1 MKKITIYFL
10 LILNLFNKNINAN
23 HVIGGDVSYIHLGQK
38 KYEVKYKIIRD
49 CMGIPLDSLNFYVSN
64 YTNKVQIY
72 PTRIKIDD
80 ITMKCADSTRKPC
93 SPSNSM
99 ASKGFESHI
108 FLDTIDLNSNPFN
121 QLTTNNCKIFFTV
134 KQCCR
139 IINIQMNSDIYFNEA
154 MIDLCHTNYVNSSPQ
169 YLNENSIINSCNIG
183 YYQTY
188 GGIEQSE
195 YDSIVYKLEY
205 SKTDEGSYI
214 TYSYPF
220 SPSIPFTPYC
230 PPNPGT
236 INCKPLPSA
245 KPPRGFYFES
255 NTGNVIFTPVRCDE
269 ANYLCVISYEYRK
282 INNKWEMVGFSS
294 RDIAITIINSNN
306 YMSPNLTVNNNL
318 YKFKVG
324 EKNCVEFHTNDS
336 SNTGINSS
344 NETTIKIY
352 NQPKGS
358 VFSYVDSTAINKTAR
373 LCWTPHDTDYLKIK
387 SIYKEVPII
396 IETFDRYCYYPG
408 INQRMYK
415 LKINPPDSSGI
426 AEVKTYLDKNKN
438 TRLDLNDSLLSIKL
452 SVNNGKTRFYAQSN
466 NELSLKLKYGNYN
479 IGVANHPYISN
490 NPNDTNLTVVMD
502 STHQIDFNVKFNK
515 GIYGRIYHD
524 KNLNCKFD
532 AGDVPLSSYV
542 VKTDTGN
549 YTGISD
555 LNGIYYI
562 NAPAGNYKIYC
573 LIDTIKNKINCLSNQ
588 YLSINMPV
596 DSAYF
601 NFDFPITLNAQFK
614 DISTYIKL
622 VPMRRGSRGDI
633 SLICYNNGYTTM
645 RNFKL
650 IVPDIGKY
658 SFIYG
663 NGNNTYKG
671 DTAVFSID
679 SILPLSK
686 YTIFG
691 SVYADPNIKFP
702 NWQMCLKAYTD
713 SLILKSDSNTSNNL
727 FKTCVDINRPYDPN
741 DKRIT
746 NDSSKTTIDK
756 FINYKIRFQNK
767 GNDTAV
773 RVVVV
778 DTIDTKFLD
787 ISKFKLINSQY
798 PCSVTFNDHL
808 IYFIFD
814 GIYLPYESKSFE
826 KSIAE
831 FEFSLGL
838 KNPVKEETFFENS
851 AAIFFDYED
860 AVITKPVVAS
870 INSPLII
877 SNLKHEK
884 ICINAKYSIS
894 YKSNIQLQTDNL
906 LSVEM
911 SDSNGSFNSPITLNQ
926 IKSQLDSGVIEFS
939 FPKNLKEGN
948 YLLRLKSSNPPSVG
962 IPNKGVKDINV
973 FALPIVKVNTNLKN
987 EKICLNDTLKLNI
1000 NNPNYTYK
1008 IVKNNNYT
1016 SNFSSNLNYQ
1026 YRINKNDEFKIIVN
1040 DKNLTKDCYDT
1051 ISLIPI
1057 VNNLPIVDISIDNR
1071 RYEYCENSEI
1081 TIKASGANLYSFY
1094 KNEVETN
1101 SNSKV
1106 DSVSYTL
1113 VENSTFKVI
1122 GIDSNSCSNYSDTLQ
1137 VKINPNPISI
1147 LDVKPNPSCVGDS
1160 IYVILD
1166 KRYVHDV
1173 FINKDIYSSNNNN
1186 EKFLL
1191 NPISDG
1197 DEITAIAR
1205 TNKNCIQSTNQIAI
1219 VINEKPIKPDII
1231 ISGNTISINSNLTI
1245 KWYYNGVLMS
1255 NTSNTINNALSG
1267 KYWAT
1272 VTNSDGC
1279 YENSDTVYFQ
1289 NSNLNVSEKNKVIQV
1304 TPNPS
1309 NDMINIE
1316 FIDEKIYVIQI
1327 FDINGRTISSSF
1339 NNGLKN
1345 ISMDVKQLTDG
1356 IYTIQVIDEFK
1367 NMSYYKLVIN

>member
-1 MKKITIYFL
+1 MKKLTLYFL
-10 LILNLFNKNINAN
+10 FILNLFNKNISAN

-49 CMGIPLDSLNFYVSN
+49 CRGISLDSLKFYVSN

-72 PTRIKIDD
+72 PTRVKIDD

-154 MIDLCHTNYVNSSPQ
+154 MIDICHTNYVNSSPQ

-183 YYQTY
+183 HYQTY

-236 INCKPLPSA
+236 INCKPLPGA

-358 VFSYVDSTAINKTAR
+358 VFSYIDSTAINKTAR

-452 SVNNGKTRFYAQSN
+452 SVNNGKTRFYTQSN
-466 NELSLKLKYGNYN
+466 NQLSLKLKYGNYN

-490 NPNDTNLTVVMD
+490 NPNDTNLAVVMD
-502 STHQIDFNVKFNK
+502 STHHIDFNVKFNK
-515 GIYGRIYHD
+515 GIYGRIYQD
-524 KNLNCKFD
+524 KNLNCKYD
-532 AGDVPLSSYV
+532 DGDVPLSSYV

-549 YTGISD
+549 YTGITD
-555 LNGIYYI
+555 FNGIYYI
-562 NAPAGNYKIYC
+562 NAPVGKYKIYC

-614 DISTYIKL
+614 DLSTYIKL
-622 VPMRRGSRGDI
+622 DPIRRGSRGAI

-650 IVPDIGKY
+650 IVPEIGKY

-686 YTIFG
+686 YTVFG
-691 SVYADPNIKFP
+691 SVFADPNIKFP
-702 NWQMCLKAYTD
+702 NWQLCLKAYTD
-713 SLILKSDSNTSNNL
+713 SLILKSDSNTFNNF
-727 FKTCVDINRPYDPN
+727 FKTCVNITRPYDPN

-746 NDSSKTTIDK
+746 NDSSKTTLDK
-756 FINYKIRFQNK
+756 YINYKIRFQNK

-778 DTIDTKFLD
+778 DTIDSKFLD
-787 ISKFKLINSQY
+787 ISKFKLIYSEY
-798 PCSVTFNDHL
+798 PCSVTFNENL

-814 GIYLPYESKSFE
+814 DIYLPYEAKSFE
-826 KSIAE
+826 KSMAE
-831 FEFSLGL
+831 FEFSLGI
-838 KNPVKEETFFENS
+838 KNPFKQETQFNNS
-851 AAIFFDYED
+851 AAIYFDYED
-860 AVITKPVVAS
+860 AVITKPITAT

-877 SNLKHEK
+877 SELKHEK
-884 ICINAKYSIS
+884 ICINAKNSLI
-894 YKSNIQLQTDNL
+894 YKSNIELQSDNV
-906 LSVEM
+906 LSVEL
-911 SDSNGSFNSPITLNQ
+911 SDSNGNFNSPITLKQ
-926 IKSQLDSGVIEFS
+926 IKSQLDSGVIDFS
-939 FPKNLKEGN
+939 FPKNMKEGN
-948 YLLRLKSSNPPSVG
+948 YVLRLKSSNPESVG
-962 IPNKGVKDINV
+962 IPSNGIKTINV
-973 FALPIVKVNTNLKN
+973 FELPKVKINTNLKD
-987 EKICLNDTLKLNI
+987 EKICLNDTLKFNLN
-1000 NNPNYTYK
+1000 NSNYNYK
-1008 IVKNNNYT
+1008 IVKNNNY
-1016 SNFSSNLNYQ
+1016 SSSYSSTLNYS
-1026 YRINKNDEFKIIVN
+1026 YKINQNDEFKIIVN

-1051 ISLIPI
+1051 IPLKPI
-1057 VNNLPIVDISIDNR
+1057 VFDLPKVELNIIDKQN
-1071 RYEYCENSEI
+1071 EYCENSNI
-1081 TIKASGANLYSFY
+1081 TLKANGAKHYTYY
-1094 KNEVETN
+1094 KNGIEWV
-1101 SNSKV
+1101 SKSII
-1106 DSVSYTL
+1106 DSVNYTL
-1113 VENSTFKVI
+1113 IENAIFKVK
-1122 GIDSNSCSNYSDTLQ
+1122 GIDSNSCSNFSDTLA
-1137 VKINPNPISI
+1137 VKVNPNPVST
-1147 LDVKPNPSCVGDS
+1147 LNVLPNPSCVGDS
-1160 IYVILD
+1160 
-1166 KRYVHDV
+1166 V
-1173 FINKDIYSSNNNN
+1173 FI
-1186 EKFLL
+1186 LL
-1191 NPISDG
+1191 NNQYSHSIFLNKSIYRQNFNGEKLHLIPLTNGDDISAEAKSD
-1197 DEITAIAR
+1197 
-1205 TNKNCIQSTNQIAI
+1205 KNCTQITNH
-1219 VINEKPIKPDII
+1219 VIIISNEKPVKPTINV
-1231 ISGNTISINSNLTI
+1231 SGNNVSINSNLNV
-1245 KWYYNGVLMS
+1245 KWYHNGVLLS
-1255 NTSNTINNALSG
+1255 NTSNTIINALSG
-1267 KYWAT
+1267 KYWVT
-1272 VTNSDGC
+1272 VTNTDGC

-1289 NSNLNVSEKNKVIQV
+1289 NTDINSISKNNVIYIS
-1304 TPNPS
+1304 PNPS
-1309 NDMINIE
+1309 NDKVNIE
-1316 FIDEKIYVIQI
+1316 FIDENNYTVNVL
-1327 FDINGRTISSSF
+1327 DLNGRMLLNT
-1339 NNGLKN
+1339 NNHGLKN
-1345 ISMDVKQLTDG
+1345 QTIDISMFSSG
-1356 IYTIQVIDEFK
+1356 IYTIQVIDENK
-1367 NMSYYKLVIN
+1367 NFSFYKLIVN